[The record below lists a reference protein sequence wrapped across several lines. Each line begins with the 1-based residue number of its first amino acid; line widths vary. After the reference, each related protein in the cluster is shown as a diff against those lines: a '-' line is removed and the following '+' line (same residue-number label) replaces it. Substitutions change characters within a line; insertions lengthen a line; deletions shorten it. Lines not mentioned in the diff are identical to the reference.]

1 MYSISSL
8 SCGGG
13 RARESATLSALGC
26 ETLLHLWN
34 TALRL
39 QPYVSATSSYIYDS
53 TRLRDYKSAIALLTL
68 FILIEILWLESSE

>member
-13 RARESATLSALGC
+13 RARESATLSALGR
-26 ETLLHLWN
+26 ETPLHLQD

-53 TRLRDYKSAIALLTL
+53 TRSRDSRSAIALSTL
-68 FILIEILWLESSE
+68 FILIEILWLESSG